1 MPDDRQRSSR
11 ATMRLRPSSMVE
23 FRANPGKRS
32 FVDHL
37 LGLGDAVIEIDC
49 NVAPFTRS
57 LGFQAQS
64 SFISLAL
71 RVARE

>member
-37 LGLGDAVIEIDC
+37 LAMGDSVIEID
-49 NVAPFTRS
+49 V
-57 LGFQAQS
+57 
-64 SFISLAL
+64 
-71 RVARE
+71 